1 MMDFGK
7 LQADAVKDIYRKSIR
22 GFKPDYMICE
32 REGDVVPILY
42 KSFAVFFVPVKLCLV
57 RSFDEHVHT
66 GPHWTKLI
74 DLTAE
79 SYELKDEGNI
89 KEIDSQQI
97 KILKSANGKD
107 VAVDVKLVKMF
118 GSGVK
123 FYSPAKTG
131 NELIKVMG
139 TDICIGLL
147 CPYRLKAI

>member
-7 LQADAVKDIYRKSIR
+7 LQADAVKDIYKKSIR
-22 GFKPDYMICE
+22 GFKPDYMICA

-42 KSFAVFFVPVKLCLV
+42 KSFVVFFVPAQLCLV
-57 RSFDEHVHT
+57 KPFNERA
-66 GPHWTKLI
+66 GYNWTKLM
-74 DLTAE
+74 DSTAE
-79 SYELKDEGNI
+79 SCELKDEGNI

-131 NELIKVMG
+131 NELIRVMG

-147 CPYRLKAI
+147 CPYRLKCSH